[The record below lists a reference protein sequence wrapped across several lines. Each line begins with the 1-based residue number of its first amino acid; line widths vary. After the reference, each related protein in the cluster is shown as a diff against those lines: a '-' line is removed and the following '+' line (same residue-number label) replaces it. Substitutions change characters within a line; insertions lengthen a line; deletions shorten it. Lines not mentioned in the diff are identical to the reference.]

1 MRRWLQSLLLA
12 FPLGLAISSTAVA
25 GAPTDLLRGEA
36 PLLFT
41 GAEGEDADTTL
52 LLDGQPIRGDEIW
65 LWVPAIT
72 AGQVD
77 LGIIGKFFRIWDS
90 GPEAGPDGNDD
101 DRNGMRGMDFDPSTG
116 TWLISYDDTTT
127 GFAFGNILD
136 GDLIRMTPT
145 SVSGGFITGF
155 TLSRPFNECTN
166 GTAGCIG
173 TGDLNALCSA
183 SDGTLYAGMGGTQT
197 IQTDVPGTLSVTGS
211 TLAHLDPA
219 AASGSPENIGPDR
232 YFEGSVSDCGVIFC
246 PSFFTGSLRGADVLE
261 DGLLTFG
268 AQGDW
273 RNTVFT
279 GPIDGL
285 TDPEA
290 EALAIDLTGPIC
302 QMADICSLPEHGNL
316 ALNTYQR
323 RTAEVLYPGG
333 LFFQSPNVGNAGM
346 LDHDILDTP
355 AEVLAL
361 INVLGSSS
369 PAGMALSD
377 FVDFVPS
384 CGGAAGDGDAN
395 QDGSVNGRDIQSFLA
410 ILLNGAFSVGDPEF
424 CASDTTPNDSV
435 DIGDIGT
442 FVIALLN

>member
-1 MRRWLQSLLLA
+1 MRGWVRTLSLA
-12 FPLGLAISSTAVA
+12 FASGLLVSSTVLA

-41 GAEGEDADTTL
+41 GAEGEDADATL

-77 LGIIGKFFRIWDS
+77 LGITGQFFKIWDS

-101 DRNGMRGMDFDPSTG
+101 DGNGMRGMDFDPSSG
-116 TWLISYDDTTT
+116 TWLISYEDSTTT

-145 SVSGGFITGF
+145 GVSGGFITGF
-155 TLSRPFNECTN
+155 TLSRPFSECTN

-173 TGDLNALCSA
+173 TGDLATLCRA

-197 IQTDVPGTLSVTGS
+197 IQTDVPGLLGVGASS
-211 TLAHLDPA
+211 LAHLDTSPA
-219 AASGSPENIGPDR
+219 SPENIGSTLF
-232 YFEGSVSDCGVIFC
+232 FEGSVANCGVIFC
-246 PSFFTGSLRGADVLE
+246 PSYFTGQLRGADVLD

-268 AQGDW
+268 TSGDW

-285 TDPEA
+285 TDAQA
-290 EALAIDLTGPIC
+290 EALAIGLTGPIC
-302 QMADICSLPEHGNL
+302 EKADICSLPEHENF
-316 ALNTYQR
+316 ALNTFQR
-323 RTAEVLYPGG
+323 RTAEVLYSGS
-333 LFFQSPNVGNAGM
+333 LFFQTPNAGDSEI

-361 INVLGSSS
+361 IFVLGSSS

-377 FVDFVPS
+377 FVAFVPT